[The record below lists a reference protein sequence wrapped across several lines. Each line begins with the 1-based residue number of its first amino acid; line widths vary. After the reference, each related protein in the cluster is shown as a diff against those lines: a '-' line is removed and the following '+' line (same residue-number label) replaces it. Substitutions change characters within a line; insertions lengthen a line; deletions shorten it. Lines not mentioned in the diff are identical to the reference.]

1 MKTIPVKTWQFF
13 NACKQNI
20 GITALTKLFKVGPRQ
35 IDRWACDPD
44 FTESSQR
51 NPLDRYESLLKKLMD
66 LGVDDIAMAAVDR
79 QARIVGCTLRVNRPV
94 ADKATIAEVLLD
106 NLPALAAYQEAAR
119 PGSGQP
125 IEVIRQK
132 ARALIKEI
140 EEDLSLME
148 KQK

>member
-1 MKTIPVKTWQFF
+1 
-13 NACKQNI
+13 
-20 GITALTKLFKVGPRQ
+20 
-35 IDRWACDPD
+35 
-44 FTESSQR
+44 
-51 NPLDRYESLLKKLMD
+51 MD

-94 ADKATIAEVLLD
+94 ADKATIAEELLD

-119 PGSGQP
+119 SGQP